1 MATTSRDKSKRVSV
15 SGPALIPA
23 GELSGKPP
31 IPLTRPIIVI
41 GSRETS
47 RIHLISRTVSK
58 SHALLVVTRHTV
70 FIRDL
75 CSREGTFV
83 NGERVGERDLSDG
96 DILKIG
102 RFEFIFTAGGAH
114 LRPHREKPPT
124 PGVIAPVLGDAPPV
138 PLENR
143 VTLIGR
149 KQNADIPFLESVVSA
164 AHAVIVAWEGR
175 RYIRDLGSRTG
186 TFVNGKQ
193 VHQQELRPLDQIRIG
208 ETDLVYEVS
217 TEGAGVDVVASP
229 TESAVSKAVAAQELP
244 PVETGS
250 DTVALDQP
258 TIEEPATRTVGRSTA
273 AGPAPRARPVAPA
286 PVEPLPLELADSVAG
301 EASPETLPLDDAA
314 GASHTGLDDLPRR
327 GWHRTGN
334 GEESASEALPVDD
347 SPVEQLPVEPLS
359 VEPIPVAETAVDQP
373 VVDESPVAIPPVSAG
388 PADAARVET
397 SPADAPI
404 VDAEPVAPLQPE
416 ALPASETPEP
426 LEFSPATD
434 AALAPPDLLLEEAA
448 AEAEAALT
456 TVETTISAE
465 ASLDDLPP
473 ADNLNPV
480 DAVEPLSIEPTSPAS
495 GAPVAEPVV
504 EVLEAVEPTPESAQP
519 LVDNE
524 LNDIA
529 PMPDPAE
536 TVATVNLDAGAPG
549 AELAVD
555 TLTDTA
561 FSREVSSLTDSR
573 LGELVVVET
582 TSPTAAPVEPPQ
594 VELLQVVTDENPG
607 LEVPPLDRA
616 TPEPVPLASMELGA
630 PPSPVEAPTPPA
642 DLSADAPELDLS
654 PVVETAVVLPVDPP
668 AGPPS
673 DRRGYVEPTLPLTAP
688 DASVLAEDLHA
699 TEAEIEPLPAVGA
712 TMSVADV
719 ADTTPLVAP
728 IQAVEPL
735 VEPVL
740 PDPTPV
746 PEPPAEA
753 VAQVAVEPVQA
764 TINLPPEPASP
775 PETVALPEPPPSPAL
790 ETEPLAPT
798 APADMPPTGEAGGFT
813 GDLVEVPLDT
823 SAETAF
829 AVVVPPLD
837 ETPVDLGLAPDAPDA
852 AAVPAVDEAVPPLH
866 EPPSAPA
873 PASNVAHD
881 LGPAA
886 LPVSP
891 EGPAVAIAPPPTD
904 FDPAGGH
911 TDIGATISLPPPLPP
926 DAPPLTA
933 ASEDE
938 TPNILIPPTPRRP
951 VLIRDGF
958 NRRGTRPPGPEMPAD
973 APAPSP
979 FAGARGRS
987 GVPTLGEAIDPFGET
1002 ATPEGEPVVTPM
1014 DLVRPDEPT
1023 PAERP
1028 VRPRPVRQ
1036 GIQPRPTFA
1045 NAGAPAL
1052 GATVE
1057 GLSPAPGQPATLTAA
1072 GDDDDAD
1079 IDLHAL
1085 RARRLRRIPTLLL
1098 TGLLLALLSA
1108 GAIWQFVPV
1117 YSNFET
1123 SVKFDNF
1130 QALSIVEQKNLQDEQ
1145 RRLLRTSLFR
1155 VNAAKILRSQHPE
1168 VSPGFLDSPLSFER
1182 TIQQAYWREGNPAE
1196 FVLRHVGREDGDR
1209 LRLHAMATA
1218 VFAENQGKADAARR
1232 VRAAVK
1238 DLDEKVQAH
1247 ARKLADL
1254 KQQIERE
1261 RMLGESRPTPTQL
1274 SLLQSEATLLESTWN
1289 DALARL
1295 KDAEAEQQRLERAL
1309 LAARENP
1316 APPPESDEALK
1327 KLEQE
1332 LTDLKARH
1340 QALLSAQSPQTAS
1353 AREEL
1358 DAAMEAFSRQIE
1370 AARGQGVE
1378 SPELANY
1385 IAAAESLQKTTRELL
1400 DDLIARQ
1407 QKQQQRLAEL
1417 KARLDEQA
1425 RKRIAELRA
1434 GDAQLRELTDR
1445 REILRRQVN
1454 AATGSDGG
1462 VPPEELATARE
1473 NLRLVENLIK
1483 SREEVLASDP
1493 LYAEALA
1500 SLQSII
1506 DQTEADIAADRK
1518 RADERL
1524 DELQKSL
1531 AASSPAVAGLP
1542 EEQKKLTR
1550 EIQAQLA
1557 AVAEARRR
1565 YADVADLDRQSADA
1579 QLRQLQD
1586 RIATLQTDVDARR
1599 KQLAEDYASRS
1610 VAALTASLENH
1621 GKLLADARE
1630 VESTARAA
1638 FEEKSRALRAA
1649 RDALAAGDASDD
1661 RLNRLINERQETEA
1675 LLSTFNDQLQFKRQE
1690 LRTVVDILPPAEQDV
1705 KVMRGEDL
1713 RPRYIL
1719 VAVGSILACL
1729 AGLTWWT
1736 IHGANR
1742 LEYAV
1747 RAPAGAGA
1755 PAPGGQ
1761 AEASVASGTA
1771 AAAPVGARR
1780 GDVGAVSDDPPEHAT
1795 VA

>member
-41 GSRETS
+41 GSRQTS

-258 TIEEPATRTVGRSTA
+258 TIEEPATRTVGRSTEEV
-273 AGPAPRARPVAPA
+273 PAPRARPLAPT

-301 EASPETLPLDDAA
+301 EASPETLSTDAA
-314 GASHTGLDDLPRR
+314 AGSQVGLEDLPRR

-334 GEESASEALPVDD
+334 GDEA
-347 SPVEQLPVEPLS
+347 PVEEIPSERTAGKDF
-359 VEPIPVAETAVDQP
+359 PVAELPADQP
-373 VVDESPVAIPPVSAG
+373 VVDESPVEIPAVSEAPMGAG
-388 PADAARVET
+388 SVEAPPADV
-397 SPADAPI
+397 PI
-404 VDAEPVAPLQPE
+404 VDSQPAEPLQPE
-416 ALPASETPEP
+416 PLEQARAPEP
-426 LEFSPATD
+426 LELSPGVD
-434 AALAPPDLLLEEAA
+434 AALAPPDPLLEEAA

-456 TVETTISAE
+456 TVETTMSAE

-473 ADNLNPV
+473 ADHLNPV
-480 DAVEPLSIEPTSPAS
+480 DAVEPLSIEATSPAS
-495 GAPVAEPVV
+495 GEPVAEPVV

-519 LVDNE
+519 LVENE

-536 TVATVNLDAGAPG
+536 TVATVNLDAGASG
-549 AELAVD
+549 AEIAVD

-582 TSPTAAPVEPPQ
+582 TSAAAAAPVDPPQ
-594 VELLQVVTDENPG
+594 VELLKEVTDENAG
-607 LEVPPLDRA
+607 FEVPPIESA

-654 PVVETAVVLPVDPP
+654 PVVETAVVLPVDPL
-668 AGPPS
+668 AGSPN
-673 DRRGYVEPTLPLTAP
+673 DRRGYVEPTLPLSAP

-699 TEAEIEPLPAVGA
+699 TEAAIEPLPAVGA
-712 TMSVADV
+712 TTSVADV

-735 VEPVL
+735 VEPVF

-753 VAQVAVEPVQA
+753 VAQLTAEPVQA
-764 TINLPPEPASP
+764 TTILPPEPDSP
-775 PETVALPEPPPSPAL
+775 PETVALPEPPPSPVL
-790 ETEPLAPT
+790 ETEPLPPA
-798 APADMPPTGEAGGFT
+798 APADMPPTGEAGDFT
-813 GDLVEVPLDT
+813 GDLVEVSLDT

-852 AAVPAVDEAVPPLH
+852 AAVPAVDEAVPPLP

-873 PASNVAHD
+873 PTSNVAHD

-886 LPVSP
+886 LPVSS

-926 DAPPLTA
+926 DAPRLTA

-958 NRRGTRPPGPEMPAD
+958 NRRGTRPPGPELLAN

-987 GVPTLGEAIDPFGET
+987 GVPTLGEAIDPFGES

-1023 PAERP
+1023 PVERP
-1028 VRPRPVRQ
+1028 ARPRPVRQ

-1072 GDDDDAD
+1072 GDDDDAE

-1168 VSPGFLDSPLSFER
+1168 VPPGFLDSPLSFER

-1238 DLDEKVQAH
+1238 DLDEKVRAH

-1542 EEQKKLTR
+1542 EEQKRLTR

-1557 AVAEARRR
+1557 AVADARRR

-1586 RIATLQTDVDARR
+1586 RIASLQTDVDARR

-1630 VESTARAA
+1630 VESTARTA

-1690 LRTVVDILPPAEQDV
+1690 LKTVVDVLPPAEQDV

-1736 IHGANR
+1736 IHGSNR

-1747 RAPAGAGA
+1747 RAPGGAGA
-1755 PAPGGQ
+1755 SVPGGQ
-1761 AEASVASGTA
+1761 VEASVASDTSA
-1771 AAAPVGARR
+1771 AVPAGARR
-1780 GDVGAVSDDPPEHAT
+1780 VDVGAVSDDPPEHAT